1 MKRTT
6 WITRIIAVIAAL
18 LVGAGI
24 WAAVAGTIPGR
35 SSGRNAVT
43 DTSFSQNDNFLT
55 RSAPTSSAGSVPAYS
70 APRYRTRAS

>member
-6 WITRIIAVIAAL
+6 WTTRLFAVIAAL
-18 LVGAGI
+18 LVSVGI
-24 WAAVAGTIPGR
+24 WTAVAGTVPGT
-35 SSGRNAVT
+35 SSGTSAVT

-55 RSAPTSSAGSVPAYS
+55 RSSQTTNSVPAYS